1 MKKLSLLLS
10 IIILSCNQQ
19 VEKTDD
25 NSAANQAKFEQAV
38 ATWKIFPEGI
48 AERDLDKVMSI
59 FADSLK
65 WYGPDQ
71 KTSVA
76 YAGKADL
83 RTALEGYLSV
93 YSESSFKNGNY
104 YGGNLY
110 SMQDDVSDN
119 PNATRIYG
127 DWHHTHTESGT
138 KVSHKWM
145 AVLMFNEDGK
155 AHTFMDYFDVGGF
168 QVQHLQE

>member
-65 WYGPDQ
+65 WYGADQ
-71 KTSVA
+71 KTSGA

>member
-65 WYGPDQ
+65 WYGADQ
-71 KTSVA
+71 KTSDA

-104 YGGNLY
+104 YVNFKRKY
-110 SMQDDVSDN
+110 SSSKYPLQHDIIFN
-119 PNATRIYG
+119 PASNKFQNQSKLIITVVHRIEIMLG
-127 DWHHTHTESGT
+127 MLT
-138 KVSHKWM
+138 
-145 AVLMFNEDGK
+145 
-155 AHTFMDYFDVGGF
+155 
-168 QVQHLQE
+168 

>member
-71 KTSVA
+71 KTSDA

-93 YSESSFKNGNY
+93 YSESSFKNGTY

>member
-65 WYGPDQ
+65 WYGADQ
-71 KTSVA
+71 KTSDA

-93 YSESSFKNGNY
+93 SSESSFKNGNY

>member
-1 MKKLSLLLS
+1 MKKLILLLG
-10 IIILSCNQQ
+10 IVILSCNPQT
-19 VEKTDD
+19 EKADD
-25 NSAANQAKFEQAV
+25 SAANQAKFEQAV
-38 ATWKIFPEGI
+38 ATWKTFPESI
-48 AERDLDKVMSI
+48 ADRDLDKVMSI

-71 KTSVA
+71 KTSDA
-76 YAGKADL
+76 YASKADL
-83 RTALEGYLSV
+83 RTALEGYLSM
-93 YSESSFKNGNY
+93 YNESSFKNGNY

-110 SMQDDVSDN
+110 SMQGDVSDN

-127 DWHHTHTESGT
+127 DWHHTHMESGT

-145 AVLMFNEDGK
+145 AVLMFNEDGQ

-168 QVQHLQE
+168 LTQHIQE